1 MLTQMQVI
9 ISEDTI
15 KQADNRGKGGRP
27 RKGEPRPKT
36 FKNQGYRIS
45 DDACEAIRRAAE
57 RLGVTQSA
65 LVEALG
71 RSLSEQQIAA

>member
-1 MLTQMQVI
+1 MLNQMQVI
-9 ISEDTI
+9 INEETI

-27 RKGEPRPKT
+27 RKGESKAKP